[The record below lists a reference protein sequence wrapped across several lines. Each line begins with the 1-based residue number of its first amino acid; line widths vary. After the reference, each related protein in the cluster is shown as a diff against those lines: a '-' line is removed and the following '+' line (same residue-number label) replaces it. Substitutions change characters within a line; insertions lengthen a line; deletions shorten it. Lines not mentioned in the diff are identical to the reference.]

1 MLNMD
6 EDKLEFRIITK
17 ENYMEC
23 IALKVDES
31 QKHFVADNA
40 QSLVEAAFEDGLY
53 TLAIYHNRT
62 MVGFILYD
70 YDEDIPGWSLSR
82 FMIGKQYQGKGC
94 GKRAVL
100 EFLDFFRKNYD
111 ADKIYISV
119 SLENVVARKMYG
131 DIGFR
136 EIKEIEY
143 TFMGEYYREIQMVK
157 QLLL

>member
-1 MLNMD
+1 
-6 EDKLEFRIITK
+6 
-17 ENYMEC
+17 
-23 IALKVDES
+23 
-31 QKHFVADNA
+31 
-40 QSLVEAAFEDGLY
+40 
-53 TLAIYHNRT
+53 

-82 FMIGKQYQGKGC
+82 FMIGKQYQRKGC

>member
-6 EDKLEFRIITK
+6 EDKLEFRKITK

-31 QKHFVADNA
+31 QKHFVADNT

-111 ADKIYISV
+111 ADKI
-119 SLENVVARKMYG
+119 
-131 DIGFR
+131 
-136 EIKEIEY
+136 
-143 TFMGEYYREIQMVK
+143 
-157 QLLL
+157 

>member
-1 MLNMD
+1 MD
-6 EDKLEFRIITK
+6 EDKLEFRKITK

-62 MVGFILYD
+62 VVGFILYD

-82 FMIGKQYQGKGC
+82 FMIGKQYQRKGC

>member
-1 MLNMD
+1 MNMD
-6 EDKLEFRIITK
+6 EDKLEFRKITK

-119 SLENVVARKMYG
+119 SLENVVARKCMAILG
-131 DIGFR
+131 LGKLR
-136 EIKEIEY
+136 K
-143 TFMGEYYREIQMVK
+143 
-157 QLLL
+157 